1 MLKRLLGC
9 LALMV
14 LVGIPAVGETLQD
27 RKLPSPAVFEA
38 VFPQVVFGS
47 FGYYGRYETA
57 LILANPDNRP
67 AQVELDFRYP
77 DGQSAAELF
86 TTTETLPPSTGPL
99 KDNDCFYLKIP
110 AHAARELA
118 LPGKDP
124 QLVEKEFDGWVVL
137 RSNAPIF
144 AHQVFRVIDY
154 RNVKAEVGSAAG
166 YTATTR
172 AEIEVGN
179 LKWEPGD
186 EGSAKWWGWNYEQTG
201 IAVVNPFS
209 APSSIA
215 FTLQGIRKGFEL
227 APHTKRS
234 FLIGELF
241 PSFHA
246 NTYYSNARVLV
257 EAQTSTPFV
266 ILGLDTF
273 IDTDPNGLPDPG
285 PDRPWLTFHL
295 PTILNI
301 PGGSPFSFPDE
312 ILAEKSLGARQ
323 ILLSRLGFLVASP
336 GEQSPS
342 VFPVNLEQ
350 TRGWSV
356 GIVSDGSLGLAVVYG
371 ATDIPVVFGQTG
383 HVLRIPYT
391 GHSRPQLIAG
401 EKPGQVKVIVEII
414 CQTWT
419 HTIDVQAET
428 LVSSKSEQ
436 TYCPL

>member
-1 MLKRLLGC
+1 MRGRFLCC
-9 LALMV
+9 LALVV
-14 LVGIPAVGETLQD
+14 LVEAPLAAETLQD

-47 FGYYGRYETA
+47 FGFYGRYETA
-57 LILANPDNRP
+57 LVLANPENRA

-77 DGQSAAELF
+77 DGQSAAEF
-86 TTTETLPPSTGPL
+86 FKSTEALAPSGLLEET
-99 KDNDCFYLKIP
+99 KCFYLEVA
-110 AHAARELA
+110 AHGVRELA
-118 LPGKDP
+118 LPGKDSK
-124 QLVEKEFDGWVVL
+124 LLEKEFNGWVVL
-137 RSNAPIF
+137 RSNARIF

-154 RNVKAEVGSAAG
+154 RNVKSEVGSAAG
-166 YTATTR
+166 YSATTR
-172 AEIEVGN
+172 AQIQVGN

-186 EGSAKWWGWNYEQTG
+186 EGSAKWWGWNYSQTG
-201 IAVVNPFS
+201 ISVVNPFAS
-209 APSSIA
+209 PASIA
-215 FTLQGIRKGFEL
+215 FTLGGSRLGFEL
-227 APHTKRS
+227 LPRTKRA

-241 PSFHA
+241 PSFHD
-246 NTYYSNARVLV
+246 NKYYSNAQVLV

-273 IDTDPNGLPDPG
+273 INTDPNGLPDPG

-312 ILAEKSLGARQ
+312 ILAEKSLGARE

-342 VFPVNLEQ
+342 VFPVNLEL
-350 TRGWSV
+350 TRGWNV
-356 GIVSDGSLGLAVVYG
+356 GIVSDDSLGLAVVYG

-419 HTIDVQAET
+419 HTIDVQAEA
-428 LVSSKSEQ
+428 LVSSKSER